1 MYPQLSFLLLVF
13 FVWQYIDSQQ
23 PKSLPILDDSRS
35 SDRSTIKSPFASAS
49 KPKPSRTG
57 TSSTTGNMAAESKH
71 KVVEESSKGIFRSSE
86 SQKGPE
92 NETGAEE
99 KKLADL
105 ESLIKKLKSEKDLT
119 PGLKDQLKKAFQA
132 REELVARLQRKSNGR
147 AEPPNNDANHTAP
160 GEEIKKPT
168 NKEAEDDRTT
178 KKRLMRNLAE
188 VESYLKKHHAQDK
201 VSNGSEEKL
210 SKVKAQRE
218 VLKTEIANLQRRN
231 VLVEKGQEPGV
242 TISASKDIDHRNES
256 SSLPKQQEG
265 KPQRDERASKKEYCQ
280 SRQKH

>member
-1 MYPQLSFLLLVF
+1 MYPKLSFLLLVF

-23 PKSLPILDDSRS
+23 PKSLPILNDSRL

-49 KPKPSRTG
+49 KPTPSRTG
-57 TSSTTGNMAAESKH
+57 APSTTGNMAAESEHEVAEK
-71 KVVEESSKGIFRSSE
+71 SSKGTFSSSE

-99 KKLADL
+99 KKLAEL

-119 PGLKDQLKKAFQA
+119 RGLKDQLKRAFQA
-132 REELVARLQRKSNGR
+132 REEIVAKLQRKSNGR
-147 AEPPNNDANHTAP
+147 AEPPNNDADHTVP

-178 KKRLMRNLAE
+178 KKRLMRKLAE

-218 VLKTEIANLQRRN
+218 ALKTEIANLQETEC
-231 VLVEKGQEPGV
+231 V
-242 TISASKDIDHRNES
+242 S
-256 SSLPKQQEG
+256 
-265 KPQRDERASKKEYCQ
+265 
-280 SRQKH
+280 